1 MEPADIRR
9 IASDCTARAFR
20 RFAEAMHIDNPL
32 RETAEYVAREF
43 AVADDLPA
51 EEAADITEPEQARQ
65 FEEDAEQ
72 LLAKTDVLAVL
83 CKNCTAG
90 HVFCVRGTT
99 ARARVLGQDGCETG
113 DNPIG
118 CSCGDKRE
126 KPAPD
131 SATGTDAEPIE
142 VGQVWT
148 PWAQGASPRSY
159 VVKWISGENV
169 YMEPLVPLYTPCG
182 FEEASRWTRCEIRN
196 GWRRLPFE
204 RTRPKE

>member
-1 MEPADIRR
+1 MPDHSEYVDWIIER
-9 IASDCTARAFR
+9 
-20 RFAEAMHIDNPL
+20 HIEDLRKL
-32 RETAEYVAREF
+32 REKVPPLTRADVREEI
-43 AVADDLPA
+43 AKALRDELT
-51 EEAADITEPEQARQ
+51 DITEPEQARQ
-65 FEEDAEQ
+65 FEE
-72 LLAKTDVLAVL
+72 
-83 CKNCTAG
+83 
-90 HVFCVRGTT
+90 
-99 ARARVLGQDGCETG
+99 
-113 DNPIG
+113 
-118 CSCGDKRE
+118 
-126 KPAPD
+126 
-131 SATGTDAEPIE
+131 DAEPIE